1 MMAIN
6 LFFMDVLESI
16 MPYIFGL
23 LVLIN
28 MAFFGYSWFVP
39 KQDLGTLEQTK
50 SQLERPLNYQ
60 NSTHA
65 IPPLV
70 GQK

>member
-1 MMAIN
+1 
-6 LFFMDVLESI
+6 